1 MPRGVTKTVLSRTE
15 EVYKLLQSEGCV
27 TVERAR
33 RALGV
38 SRTQAKYV
46 LEQLRAEG
54 RVVSVLMG
62 RVALWCRDGE
72 AATRTLEELT
82 DGARR
87 LLCGFRFATPSKLL
101 KLITR
106 NREAGRTFSK
116 YVQLSETAATLSFL
130 NALLQTVFG
139 QPAMYSG
146 AAPIYLVPPCQGAK
160 FKSWR

>member
-1 MPRGVTKTVLSRTE
+1 MPRGVTKTVLSRAE
-15 EVYKLLQSEGCV
+15 EVYKLLQSERCI

-46 LEQLRAEG
+46 LEQLRTEG
-54 RVVSVLMG
+54 RAVSVLMG

-72 AATRTLEELT
+72 AAAQTLVGLT
-82 DGARR
+82 DEVRR

-101 KLITR
+101 KLITG
-106 NREAGRTFSK
+106 NREAVKTFSK
-116 YVQLSETAATLSFL
+116 YVHLSETAATLSFL

-146 AAPIYLVPPCQGAK
+146 ATPIYLVPPCQV
-160 FKSWR
+160 